1 MECSAAAMEFTPVA
15 VDLPAAVTSKRDAI
29 AAAAMSCD
37 FIELGALAEPHDGFE
52 FFTSCCAFR
61 MDMEDDPVR
70 FWLIG
75 ETADVEEMVQL
86 VRLLEMEPGRIDG
99 GWVWPAA
106 VVQDESEIDW
116 PALEELFAG
125 THEMLYEVSKE
136 RGYYNG
142 FIVEIM
148 DSGRWRMFKQIID
161 PPIAG

>member
-1 MECSAAAMEFTPVA
+1 
-15 VDLPAAVTSKRDAI
+15 
-29 AAAAMSCD
+29 
-37 FIELGALAEPHDGFE
+37 
-52 FFTSCCAFR
+52 

-75 ETADVEEMVQL
+75 ETAHVEEMVHL

-125 THEMLYEVSKE
+125 THEMLYEVSRE

-142 FIVEIM
+142 FIIEIM